1 MLELVQ
7 EASGPVHLLDF
18 GCGPAHLL
26 DYIKARPSLTHI
38 RYTGLDL
45 SDKCLEAVR
54 RRLVQRIG
62 KVLSHPIHLSSRP
75 GTGSVFGISVP
86 LGEAA
91 VAEAQKAR
99 PVAAPGG
106 QLGGCVVLC
115 IDNEPA
121 ILDGMRQMLENWQ
134 CTVLIA
140 AGTEDALTLLENGAP
155 APNLILAD
163 YHLETETG
171 VVSIE
176 LLRKRIGE
184 HIAAILITADRSP
197 DVEEEAERENLYL
210 LRKPI
215 KPAALRALM
224 SRLMQQQVAAE

>member
-1 MLELVQ
+1 
-7 EASGPVHLLDF
+7 
-18 GCGPAHLL
+18 
-26 DYIKARPSLTHI
+26 
-38 RYTGLDL
+38 
-45 SDKCLEAVR
+45 
-54 RRLVQRIG
+54 
-62 KVLSHPIHLSSRP
+62 
-75 GTGSVFGISVP
+75 VP
-86 LGEAA
+86 LGDATAADLQKTRPA
-91 VAEAQKAR
+91 VA
-99 PVAAPGG
+99 PSG
-106 QLGGCVVLC
+106 QLGGCIVLC

-134 CTVLIA
+134 CSVMTA
-140 AGTEDALTLLENGAP
+140 ADTADALKLLENGAP

-184 HIAAILITADRSP
+184 HVAAILITADRSP